1 MALLRDGAILDA
13 DDWVFPGPEAPVPDD
28 RPAALGRAAWLASR
42 GHLAGRRE
50 SLGLALDA
58 GETIDGLLADLPRFA
73 LIALRIPK
81 FNDGRAY
88 SLARRLRDAHG
99 YRGELRARGDIL
111 LDQVKLLLRAG
122 FDTLEIVHPPTLAAL
137 RARRLPAPK
146 HHYQPAAAGPEAAGA
161 ERADTRFPWRRLS
174 RPPAPAGADR
184 G

>member
-1 MALLRDGAILDA
+1 MALLRDGLILDA
-13 DDWVFPGPEAPVPDD
+13 DEWVFPGPDEPVPQD
-28 RPAALGRAAWLASR
+28 RPAALGRDAWLASR
-42 GHLAGRRE
+42 ERLAGRRE
-50 SLGLALDA
+50 RLGLALDPGQA
-58 GETIDGLLADLPRFA
+58 IAPILADLPR
-73 LIALRIPK
+73 LSLVALRIAK
-81 FNDGRAY
+81 FSDGRAY

-137 RARRLPAPK
+137 RAGRLPAPTR
-146 HHYQPAAAGPEAAGA
+146 HYQPAAAGPEAAGA
-161 ERADTRFPWRRLS
+161 ERSDTRFPWRRLS